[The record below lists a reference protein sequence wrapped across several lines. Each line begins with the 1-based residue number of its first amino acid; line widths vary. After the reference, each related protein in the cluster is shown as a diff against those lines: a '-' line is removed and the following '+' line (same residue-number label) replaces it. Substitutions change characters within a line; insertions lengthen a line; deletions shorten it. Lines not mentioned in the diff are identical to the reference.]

1 MRGAAATLLLSLP
14 TLAYAEETIRQEYS
28 FFSSFLQMIA
38 ALIIVVGLI
47 LLTKHFSGKLMGATA
62 ASRFTSKH
70 IRLVETRYI
79 APKKSLILV
88 EVGGEYLLL
97 ASTENSITLIKQVDV
112 IEEIEVLED
121 AGIVRGTLV
130 DLFRRDAGRKRG

>member
-1 MRGAAATLLLSLP
+1 VRSAVAILLLCLP
-14 TLAYAEETIRQEYS
+14 TVVHAADTIRQDYS

-38 ALIIVVGLI
+38 ALSIVVGLI
-47 LLTKHFSGKLMGATA
+47 LLTRHFSGKLLGTPAAT
-62 ASRFTSKH
+62 RFASKH

-79 APKKSLILV
+79 APKKMLILV
-88 EVGGEYLLL
+88 EVGGDYLLL
-97 ASTENSITLIKQVDV
+97 ASTEDGLTLIKQVNV

-121 AGIVRGTLV
+121 AGIVRGTLA